1 MSAPFNTPRRGPKAR
16 AGKEWERLVG
26 QALRHAG
33 CKHNHNSNDEK
44 PVCDWR
50 SLVGNGRSLLVE
62 CKETVA
68 DRIPFSAISGNSKE
82 GEFGHLSKHHAG
94 GGLTLV
100 LVSRVTTRRQAW
112 ACWFADWA
120 RLEDE
125 LGKPSASPKV
135 RRAGH
140 IRLDPPPEC
149 FVELDLVERGNGL
162 GSAWDLGPVLGG
174 AL

>member
-1 MSAPFNTPRRGPKAR
+1 MSAPMRRGPKPR

-26 QALRHAG
+26 QALRHTGAV
-33 CKHNHNSNDEK
+33 HNCNSNDEK
-44 PVCDWR
+44 PACDWR

-62 CKETVA
+62 CKETES
-68 DRIPFSAISGNSKE
+68 DRLSFSALTSNE
-82 GEFGHLSKHHAG
+82 WNHLTRHTAG
-94 GGLTLV
+94 GGLSLI
-100 LVSRVTTRRQAW
+100 LVSRVYPNRRQAW

-125 LGKPSASPKV
+125 RGKPSASPKV

-149 FVELDLVERGNGL
+149 FVELEMVNRGNGL
-162 GSAWDLGPVLGG
+162 GNAWDLMPVLAG
-174 AL
+174 AR